1 MLVVASTSS
10 ELVVLVVTIVRTS
23 SHARYLSF
31 ESASCDTLTCDT
43 IRDTI
48 FVTSL
53 YAATRRYDAMLR
65 YQNISTTLPVRD
77 VKYHRSSIVIA
88 RPIFINLRTVT
99 YVPSTAVGNL
109 YRSFVNIILTS

>member
-1 MLVVASTSS
+1 MFPKIVFLVKFSERST
-10 ELVVLVVTIVRTS
+10 TS
-23 SHARYLSF
+23 

-48 FVTSL
+48 FVMSL